1 MSSAIGSAYDY
12 YLTTYGSKEVSRFD
26 SHKKDDLRKTVN
38 KIKILNKES
47 PLYKV
52 RISDDVQKFAIDIKE
67 GARNIKNVVAEFS
80 ETEEGIGAAFQK
92 KIATSSNPDVVTAEY
107 VGDTTF
113 FTTEEGFE
121 IEVLQ
126 LATPQTNIGNFLK
139 RDEHDFVPGSYSF
152 DLNINSNSYEFQ
164 YNINSGDSNEEIL
177 HKLARLFNNAHIGI
191 KADILN
197 GSQQMAALRLESN
210 QTGLAPRESAI
221 FQIIPENTPH
231 SRSTMQILGIDAV
244 TAPAENASFL
254 LNGTK
259 HSSYLNTFTINNSF
273 AVTLHG
279 ISEKNDPVMI
289 GFKPGSEAVTDDI
302 ELLVNSFNSILSIA
316 DKYKDSNQTNEKLLK
331 DMGAVS
337 KTFSSSLSTMG
348 LSVTD
353 NGQITIDRDKLEESI
368 VSKQA
373 EHNLDVLNQFKDAVG
388 RKADEASLDPMSYVS
403 KTLVIYRN
411 PNSLKNLVT
420 PYISSV
426 YAGMM
431 VDRIC

>member
-1 MSSAIGSAYDY
+1 MSSAISSAYDY
-12 YLTTYGSKEVSRFD
+12 YLTTYGSKQVSRFD
-26 SHKKDDLRKTVN
+26 SHKKEDLRKTVN

-92 KIATSSNPDVVTAEY
+92 KIATSSDPDVVTAEY

-139 RDEHDFVPGSYSF
+139 RSEHDFVPGSYAF

-177 HKLARLFNNAHIGI
+177 HKLTRLFNNAHIGI
-191 KADILN
+191 KADLLS
-197 GSQQMAALRLESN
+197 GSQQMAALRLESS
-210 QTGLAPRESAI
+210 QTGLAPHESAI
-221 FQIIPENTPH
+221 FQIIPENTPQ
-231 SRSTMQILGIDAV
+231 SRSTMQLLGIDAV
-244 TAPAENASFL
+244 TAPAENASFV

-273 AVTLHG
+273 SVTLKG
-279 ISEKNDPVMI
+279 ISEKNNPVII
-289 GFKPGSEAVTDDI
+289 GFKPGSEAVTDDV
-302 ELLVNSFNSILSIA
+302 ELLINSFNSILSIA

-348 LSVTD
+348 LFVTD
-353 NGQITIDRDKLEESI
+353 NGQITIDRNKLEKSI
-368 VSKQA
+368 VSKHA
-373 EHNLDVLNQFKDAVG
+373 GHNLDVLNQFKDAVG

-403 KTLVIYRN
+403 KTLVVYRN

>member
-1 MSSAIGSAYDY
+1 MSSAISSAYDY

-67 GARNIKNVVAEFS
+67 GARSIKNVVAEFS

-139 RDEHDFVPGSYSF
+139 RAEHDFVPGSYSF

-177 HKLARLFNNAHIGI
+177 HKLARLFNNSHIGI

-279 ISEKNDPVMI
+279 ISEKNDPVFI
-289 GFKPGSEAVTDDI
+289 GFKPGSEAVTDDV
-302 ELLVNSFNSILSIA
+302 ELLINSFNSILSIA

-353 NGQITIDRDKLEESI
+353 NGKISIDRDKLEKSI

-373 EHNLDVLNQFKDAVG
+373 GHNLDVLNQFKDAVG

-403 KTLVIYRN
+403 KTLVVYRN

>member
-1 MSSAIGSAYDY
+1 MSAAISSAYDY
-12 YLTTYGSKEVSRFD
+12 YLSTYGSKQVSRFD
-26 SHKKDDLRKTVN
+26 SHKKEDLRKTVN

-52 RISDDVQKFAIDIKE
+52 RISDDIQKFAIDIKE

-80 ETEEGIGAAFQK
+80 QTEEGIGAAFQK
-92 KIATSSNPDVVTAEY
+92 KIATSSDPEIATAEY

-126 LATPQTNIGNFLK
+126 LATPQTNISNFLK
-139 RDEHDFVPGSYSF
+139 RGEYDFAPGSYSF

-164 YNINSGDSNEEIL
+164 YNINSSDSNEDVL

-197 GSQQMAALRLESN
+197 GSQQMAAMRLEST

-221 FQIIPENTPH
+221 FQIIPENTPQ
-231 SRSTMQILGIDAV
+231 SRDAMRVLGIDSV
-244 TAPAENASFL
+244 TAPAENAEFL
-254 LNGTK
+254 LNGNK
-259 HSSYLNTFTINNSF
+259 HSSYLNTITINNSF
-273 AVTLHG
+273 SVTLKG
-279 ISEKNDPVMI
+279 VSKKNDPVVI
-289 GFKPGSEAVTDDI
+289 GFKSGSQAVTDDV
-302 ELLVNSFNSILSIA
+302 ELLIQSFNSILSIA
-316 DKYKDSNQTNEKLLK
+316 DKYKESNESNEKLLK

-337 KTFSSSLSTMG
+337 KTFSSSLKGMG

-353 NGQITIDRDKLEESI
+353 NGQIAIDRDKLEKSI
-368 VSKQA
+368 VSKQSDQ
-373 EHNLDVLNQFKDAVG
+373 NLDILNQFKDAVG

>member
-1 MSSAIGSAYDY
+1 MSSAISSAYDY
-12 YLTTYGSKEVSRFD
+12 YLTTYGSKQVSRYD
-26 SHKKDDLRKTVN
+26 SHKKEDLRKTVN

-92 KIATSSNPDVVTAEY
+92 KIATSSNPEIVTAEY

-139 RDEHDFVPGSYSF
+139 RDEHDFAPGSYAF

-164 YNINSGDSNEEIL
+164 YNINHSDSNEDVL
-177 HKLARLFNNAHIGI
+177 HKLARLFGNAHIGI
-191 KADILN
+191 KAEILN

-210 QTGLAPRESAI
+210 QTGLAPHESEI
-221 FQIIPENTPH
+221 FQIIPENTRQ
-231 SRSTMQILGIDAV
+231 SRESMKLLGIDAV
-244 TAPAENASFL
+244 TNAAENATFL

-273 AVTLHG
+273 SVTLNG
-279 ISEKNDPVMI
+279 ISKKNEPVII
-289 GFKPGSEAVTDDI
+289 GFKPGSEAVTDDV
-302 ELLVNSFNSILSIA
+302 ELLVNTFNSILSIA
-316 DKYKDSNQTNEKLLK
+316 DKYKDSRQSNEKLLK
-331 DMGAVS
+331 DMGTVS
-337 KTFSSSLSTMG
+337 KTFSSSLSPMG
-348 LSVTD
+348 LSVSD
-353 NGQITIDRDKLEESI
+353 NGQITVDRDKLKNSI

-373 EHNLDVLNQFKDAVG
+373 GQNLDVLNRFKDALG

-403 KTLVIYRN
+403 KTLVVYRN
-411 PNSLKNLVT
+411 PNSAKNLVT